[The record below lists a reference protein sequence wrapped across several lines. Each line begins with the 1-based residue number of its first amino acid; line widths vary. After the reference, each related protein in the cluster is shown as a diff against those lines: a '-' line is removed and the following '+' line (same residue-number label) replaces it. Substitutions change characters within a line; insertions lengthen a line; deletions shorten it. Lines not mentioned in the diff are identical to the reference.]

1 MEGQFTLNSFPSTFV
16 VVCVEG
22 YFCGGHALKSN
33 ATSVFRC
40 LEFCKSLKRKYAR
53 RFAGKL
59 GARELYEKSRDKLI
73 YEPGE

>member
-1 MEGQFTLNSFPSTFV
+1 MLTVLRSWVGQFTLNSFPSIFLL
-16 VVCVEG
+16 VCVAG
-22 YFCGGHALKSN
+22 YFCSIHALKSN

-59 GARELYEKSRDKLI
+59 GARKL
-73 YEPGE
+73 